1 MGAEAAVLVDAPVS
15 ADLFRQGMRR
25 LAGATTIITSLAP
38 GEGRGGWVGMTATAV
53 ASVSADPAR
62 LLVCVNRSTFA
73 HGVISRSGMLGVNV
87 LGRDEL
93 GMATRFAG
101 GVPPQERFAAGEW
114 QAAPGGAPL
123 LRSALAGF
131 DCAVAECVTASTHDI
146 FICDV
151 RDVLIRPLGGDPLIY
166 FDGAFL
172 GGRGDPETR

>member
-1 MGAEAAVLVDAPVS
+1 MGAEAAILTDAPVS

-25 LAGATTIITSLAP
+25 LAGATTVITSLMP

-73 HGVISRSGMLGVNV
+73 HGVISNSGLIGVNV
-87 LGRDEL
+87 LGRDGL
-93 GMATRFAG
+93 PVASRFAG
-101 GVPPQERFAAGEW
+101 GVPPQERFAEGEW
-114 QAAPGGAPL
+114 RASSGGAPL
-123 LRSALAGF
+123 LRSALASF
-131 DCAVAECVTASTHDI
+131 DCAVAECITASTHDI

-151 RDVLIRPLGGDPLIY
+151 RDILIRPRSGDPLIY

-172 GGRGDPETR
+172 GECVDPETR